1 MTPPIL
7 LDVPESFESD
17 RLLIRAP
24 RPGDGE
30 ALQEAIEESL
40 AELRPWM
47 PWADEHQTVDVSEA
61 YARRAYSEFLAR
73 TNLPLFLF
81 RRDDGRFVGGSGLH
95 RIDWSIPRFEIGY
108 WVRTSLAEHGYAT
121 EAARRIADFAFGDL
135 QAERVEIRAAGKRHI
150 ISSSE
155 HQTADSAVR
164 ELPGR
169 IPTAPRESGT
179 FAGQSPGRVRSHTR
193 HLHEPMGTTC
203 GIRKNRCRILRKVDR
218 SGTYA

>member
-7 LDVPESFESD
+7 LDIPESFESD

-95 RIDWSIPRFEIGY
+95 RIDWSIPRFETGY
-108 WVRTSLAEHGYAT
+108 WVRTSLPNTAT
-121 EAARRIADFAFGDL
+121 RPRR
-135 QAERVEIRAAGKRHI
+135 RAASPTSRSATCRRSASRSGATLRRNRRNTAG
-150 ISSSE
+150 E
-155 HQTADSAVR
+155 LADSLGFVR
-164 ELPGR
+164 
-169 IPTAPRESGT
+169 
-179 FAGQSPGRVRSHTR
+179 
-193 HLHEPMGTTC
+193 
-203 GIRKNRCRILRKVDR
+203 LRN
-218 SGTYA
+218 